1 MPIEETNPSTQPLR
15 FSSFE
20 LDLRAGE
27 LRKHGLRIKLQDQP
41 LQILAFL
48 LEKPG
53 EVVTREQ
60 LRDRLWPADTFVDFD
75 HSLNSAVKKLRQ
87 ALNDDPD
94 VPRFIETLPR
104 RGYRFIAPLRNGP
117 EATPVIREM
126 TEPSLNGGADSL
138 VHGAAEDRSKPPA
151 RSHHWKMWAAGAF
164 GFALALGLASWFRPN
179 PSTASSAP
187 IRLVPLTTYSNGL
200 SRASFSP
207 DGNQVSYS
215 WQQEK
220 QDGVD
225 IYIKQIGTEKPL
237 QITHDFG
244 YNFFPAW
251 SPDGRYIAFV
261 HNSSK
266 GPAGI
271 YLIPALG
278 GPPRKLLNL
287 QNVQGC
293 KPVLGWSPDGNFLTF
308 SDKSFSDAPC
318 SVYQLKLEDL
328 KVLKVTTPP
337 QPSVGDGWAQYS
349 PDGKTIAFVRDTK
362 EAHDIYL
369 MPAAGGDCHRLT
381 FDNRLIMGFAW
392 TPDSREIVFS
402 SNRGGAN
409 MGLWRISTSGGTPER
424 LTVGSD
430 GAYGPA
436 ISLQGNRLIYG
447 SGSWNENIWRIPI
460 GAGHRAG
467 KAEKLI
473 FSDMQE
479 EGPQY
484 SPDGSRIAFQSTRSG
499 NFEIW
504 RAAADGLDLVQLTSL
519 GGPLSGTP
527 RWSPDG
533 HWICFDSR
541 PNSHANIHIISSDG
555 GPVRRFINDNSDDAV
570 GSWSHDGHW
579 IYFASNRSGSWQ
591 IWKRTVEGGAPVQIT
606 KNGGFAPL
614 EAPDGK
620 SIYYTK
626 FDTPGAFQVP
636 TNGGNEVRI
645 IDEPLS
651 GYWGYFAVGRDG
663 LYYAGDNGN
672 HRPALKFYDFTSRKI
687 TLVGIMDKDPYEG
700 APALSISPDGRFI
713 LVVQLDEARDSLMLA
728 ENFR

>member
-1 MPIEETNPSTQPLR
+1 MPIEETNPSAQLLR

-20 LDLRAGE
+20 LDLRAGQ

-41 LQILAFL
+41 LQILVLL
-48 LEKPG
+48 LENPG

-87 ALNDDPD
+87 ALSDDAD

-104 RGYRFIAPLRNGP
+104 RGYRFIAPLRKGA
-117 EATPVIREM
+117 EAPPAIIEGKEINLNRE
-126 TEPSLNGGADSL
+126 ADSSFTE
-138 VHGAAEDRSKPPA
+138 APA
-151 RSHHWKMWAAGAF
+151 RPLAPSHHWKMWAAGAF
-164 GFALALGLASWFRPN
+164 GFALALGLAAWFRPRTL
-179 PSTASSAP
+179 SSASSPP

-200 SRASFSP
+200 SKASFSP

-215 WQQEK
+215 WQQDK

-237 QITHDFG
+237 QLTHDFG
-244 YNFFPAW
+244 FNFFPAW
-251 SPDGRYIAFV
+251 SPDGRYIAFA
-261 HNSSK
+261 HRSRT

-271 YLIPALG
+271 YLVPTLG
-278 GPPRKLLNL
+278 GPPRKLLDLPNA
-287 QNVQGC
+287 QGC
-293 KPVLGWSPDGNFLTF
+293 KPILGWSPDGRFLTF
-308 SDKSFSDAPC
+308 SDKSFSSAPC
-318 SVYQLKLEDL
+318 SVYQLKLDDL

-337 QPSVGDGWAQYS
+337 LPSVGDGSAQYS

-369 MPAAGGDCHRLT
+369 MPATGGDCHRLT
-381 FDNRLIMGFAW
+381 FDNRLILGLAW
-392 TPDSREIVFS
+392 TPDSRDIIFS

-409 MGLWRISTSGGTPER
+409 MGLWRIPASGGTPER

-436 ISLQGNRLIYG
+436 ISLRGNRLIYG
-447 SGSWNENIWRIPI
+447 SGSWNENVWRVPI

-484 SPDGSRIAFQSTRSG
+484 SPDGKRIAFQSTRSG

-504 RAAADGLDLVQLTSL
+504 RAGADGLDLVQLTSL

-541 PNSHANIHIISSDG
+541 PGSHANIHIISSDG
-555 GPVRRFINDNSDDAV
+555 GPVRRLVNDTSDDAV
-570 GSWSHDGHW
+570 ASWSHDGQW

-591 IWKRTVEGGAPVQIT
+591 IWKRTPEGGPPIQIT

-626 FDTPGAFQVP
+626 FDAPGAFQISV
-636 TNGGNEVRI
+636 NGGNEVKI
-645 IDEPLS
+645 IDEPPS
-651 GYWGYFAVGRDG
+651 GYWGYFVVGTDG

-672 HRPALKFYDFTSRKI
+672 HRPALKFYDFASGKI
-687 TLVGIMDKDPYEG
+687 TQVGIMDKDPYEG